1 MTDALTCRQAFDRLE
16 EFLDRE
22 LSPEE
27 TVRVRGHLEQC
38 AQCAREFRFEAG
50 VLDGIR
56 ARLGRIK
63 VPMQLADRISRALRL
78 EAGPG

>member
-16 EFLDRE
+16 DFLDRE

-27 TVRVRGHLEQC
+27 STRVQDHLEHC

-50 VLDGIR
+50 VLEGIR

-63 VPMQLADRISRALRL
+63 VPEQLAARISRALRQ
-78 EAGPG
+78 EAGRG